1 MVENFVDRMEKFNI
15 EVEKPRF
22 FYYVLYIHG
31 ETKVFKRMKL
41 VHLFDPLKDRIDK
54 FHYIQGI
61 IPILAVLFKCSKPEA
76 KKWLEGVVDR
86 NRNKRLDEG
95 LDLSGKKGKKRKK
108 EYDILDVTSRKK
120 QTNSSRN
127 KITTYFK
134 LIKKDNNDFFEN

>member
-54 FHYIQGI
+54 FHYIESI
-61 IPILAVLFKCSKPEA
+61 ISILAVVFKCSKPEA
-76 KKWLEGVVDR
+76 KKWLQGVVDR
-86 NRNKRLDEG
+86 NTNGKLDV
-95 LDLSGKKGKKRKK
+95 KKRKR
-108 EYDILDVTSRKK
+108 EFFILDIESRKK
-120 QTNSSRN
+120 QKKLLEEKKRKADTVLISGSCSRN
-127 KITTYFK
+127 KIT
-134 LIKKDNNDFFEN
+134 